1 MNGRKDKDVNI
12 DKKIDTGREE
22 RVYKD
27 SYEPTTNELDDD
39 NPPSEDS
46 DSDSDSGGTE
56 NGHK

>member
-22 RVYKD
+22 RVYKE

-46 DSDSDSGGTE
+46 DSDSDSGDG
-56 NGHK
+56 KRP